1 MNTPDEAGFR
11 DRIGTLDDNGKR
23 NFLHPKKPQGK
34 WYDYRKYV
42 SYLLLACLLS
52 FPFLKVNG
60 NQFLLFNLLE
70 RRFNLFGMPFW
81 PQDFYLIVIMM
92 IVGVVFVTLFT
103 VIYGRLFCGWICPQ
117 TIFLEMV
124 FRRIE
129 YAIEG
134 DRGAQI
140 RLAKQAWDAEKI
152 RKKGLKW
159 TVFALVSFLIAN
171 VFLAYL
177 IGADQL
183 FAMVEHGPSAHWG
196 TFIALIIFTGI
207 FYWVFAWFREQV
219 CIIACPYGRLQGV
232 LLDEQSINV
241 MYDYRR
247 GEGET
252 GRAKIRKGEDRLQS
266 PKGHCID
273 CNLCVNVCPMGID
286 IRNGAQL
293 ECTNCTACIDECNH
307 MMQSVNLP
315 QGLIR
320 YATEKEIKEGKK
332 FAFTTRMKAYT
343 GVLVALIIG
352 LVVLLNLR
360 SDIETTVMRLP
371 GQTFLQV
378 DGNIRNVYTYRLVNN
393 TVQDYNQL
401 EFKILNHSGE
411 ILLVGKPYTTLAAQQ
426 TNSGTFFIDIAETQV
441 REERLD
447 LEIGLYYQGQK
458 INTFTARFIGPRKF
472 F

>member
-1 MNTPDEAGFR
+1 MTKHDEAAFR
-11 DRIGTLDDNGKR
+11 DTIGTMDEEGKR
-23 NFLHPKKPQGK
+23 KYIYPKKPQGK

-42 SYLLLACLLS
+42 SYFLLACLLS
-52 FPFLKVNG
+52 FPFIKVNG
-60 NQFLLFNLLE
+60 NQFLMFNILE

-81 PQDFYLIVIMM
+81 PQDFYIIVIMM

-103 VIYGRLFCGWICPQ
+103 VIYGRIFCGWICPQ

-134 DRGAQI
+134 DRGAQM
-140 RLAKQAWDAEKI
+140 RLAKQEWNAEKI
-152 RKKGLKW
+152 RKKGIKW
-159 TVFALVSFLIAN
+159 FLFAIVSFVIAN

-177 IGADQL
+177 IGADRL
-183 FAMVEHGPSAHWG
+183 KAMVIEGPGAHIG
-196 TFIALIIFTGI
+196 TFISLLIFTGI

-232 LLDEQSINV
+232 LLDDQSINV
-241 MYDYRR
+241 IYDYKR

-252 GRAKIRKGEDRLQS
+252 GRAKIKKGEDRLNS

-273 CNLCVNVCPMGID
+273 CHLCVNVCPMGID

-293 ECTNCTACIDECNH
+293 ECTNCTACIDECNT

-320 YATEKEIKEGKK
+320 FSTEREVKEGKK
-332 FAFTTRMKAYT
+332 FEFTTRMKAYT
-343 GVLVALIIG
+343 GVLIALILG

-360 SDIETTVMRLP
+360 SDVETTVMRLP
-371 GQTFLQV
+371 GQTFLTH
-378 DGNIRNVYTYRLVNN
+378 GESIRNIYTFRIVNN
-393 TVQDYNQL
+393 TVNNYDKL
-401 EFKILNHSGE
+401 EFKLMNHTGD
-411 ILLVGKPYTTLAAQQ
+411 ILLVGKQYTELEAQQ
-426 TNSGTFFIDIAETQV
+426 TNSGTFFIDIPKVQLKD
-441 REERLD
+441 ERVD
-447 LEIGLYYQGQK
+447 LRIGLFYEGEK
-458 INTFTARFIGPRKF
+458 INEFEARFIGPRKF